1 MKDARG
7 GQKVRRKVSESIP
20 GGVVLLAAALKRTSP
35 EVHDMVP
42 KCTQTR
48 DVGWHRVVSE
58 VSAHHLAQPLTLLR
72 DRFVHTSPQFF
83 LDGSQLGPH
92 PVPARLPL
100 ELEEAPSGVATDV
113 NETKE
118 RERLRFAKATL
129 RSIHGRKAAELD
141 HASLARMQRER
152 ELLHPLLQVGMKA
165 LGVSLVLKAH
175 DNIVGVAHE
184 DNAAVSVV
192 LTPPLR
198 PQIEYIMEVDVRQ
211 QR

>member
-7 GQKVRRKVSESIP
+7 GQKVRRKASESIP

-100 ELEEAPSGVATDV
+100 KLEEALSGAAADV
-113 NETKE
+113 REAKKV
-118 RERLRFAKATL
+118 ERLRFAKTAP
-129 RSIHGRKAAELD
+129 RSILGRKAAELD
-141 HASLARMQRER
+141 QASLVRMQREC
-152 ELLHPLLQVGMKA
+152 ELLRPLLQCCMKA
-165 LGVSLVLKAH
+165 LGISLVLEAA
-175 DNIVGVAHE
+175 DNVVGVAHE
-184 DNAAVSVV
+184 DDAAGGVV
-192 LTPPLR
+192 MTPPVC
-198 PQIEYIMEVDVRQ
+198 PQVEDVMEVDVRQ
-211 QR
+211 QG